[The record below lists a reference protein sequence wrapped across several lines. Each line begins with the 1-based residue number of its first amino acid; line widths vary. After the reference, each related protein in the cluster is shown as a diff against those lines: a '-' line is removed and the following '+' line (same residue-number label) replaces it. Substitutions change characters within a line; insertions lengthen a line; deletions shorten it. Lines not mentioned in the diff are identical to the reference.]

1 MRRVWDFGDGSATVT
16 TTDAK
21 SVAHD
26 YPRAG
31 AYTGQVT
38 TWVLWGSSQVA
49 SAPRSFNV
57 AIRDDGRVLSRS
69 RRAVMRK
76 SADEPP
82 GPARRDRPHQR
93 HGPGSRITYAGK
105 KGAITPTRGSVTLK
119 AGQTDEVLPERVS
132 LEGLKSRRATIKISG
147 WGGLATG
154 MPQPSTG
161 TPRDHPAV
169 GVGGPG
175 SAP

>member
-1 MRRVWDFGDGSATVT
+1 VRRVWDFGDGSATVT

-21 SVAHD
+21 SVAHN

-57 AIRDDGRVLSRS
+57 AIRDDGRVLIKVTPR
-69 RRAVMRK
+69 VLQK
-76 SADEPP
+76 SATIRQVQLVVTASTS
-82 GPARRDRPHQR
+82 GTVLVA
-93 HGPGSRITYAGK
+93 ITYAGK
-105 KGAITPTRGSVTLK
+105 KGAMTPTPTKLTLK
-119 AGQTDEVLPERVS
+119 AGQPSKFLLRRVS
-132 LEGLKSRRATIKISG
+132 LRALKSRRATIKIWS

-154 MPQPSTG
+154 MPQPS
-161 TPRDHPAV
+161 PVLRPIILR
-169 GVGGPG
+169 
-175 SAP
+175 